1 MLLAIVDQVSSIQS
15 ELFTTAP
22 PTIAEGPATSVSEG
36 IISEVLQL
44 VYHILPYNV
53 VIFEGVKFCEVL
65 NFTDYNLE
73 QCL

>member
-15 ELFTTAP
+15 ELFTAAP